1 MVIPLCNPDKAA
13 LAYVDGKEGENN
25 SFLIESNVYA
35 TGTDGDNQYQTI
47 KGDLAKAIAP
57 NEAAAWLKMH
67 NGCLVL
73 TDASFYIWCR
83 LRLVVMEHWYS
94 THILRLKMMI
104 W

>member
-1 MVIPLCNPDKAA
+1 M
-13 LAYVDGKEGENN
+13 
-25 SFLIESNVYA
+25 IESNVYA

-73 TDASFYIWCR
+73 TDASSTFGAAKTG
-83 LRLVVMEHWYS
+83 VMEHWYS